1 MALQDI
7 LDFQEIL
14 ETETPR
20 DDMRHMQQAARPEGM
35 PMPMPPPDGPPGP
48 AGPPMGPAGPPMGP
62 AGPPMGPAGPPGG
75 LSSIPP
81 IGGGVPTVHQTLFS
95 TPVATIATEVVKNR
109 YLASR
114 PDNEETYGDVINRQP
129 QPRFGGIQLE
139 AARGGLVDLP
149 ASNKFAGRVP
159 GDGHGMEDDVSMAI
173 EDGGNTVGELRV
185 STKEYI
191 IPADVMS
198 LIGNGN
204 PDRGA
209 DIMDQ
214 IIKEIRA
221 EATGNDEQPEE
232 IDGLELVRSLLDK
245 A

>member
-7 LDFQEIL
+7 LDFQEII

-20 DDMRHMQQAARPEGM
+20 DDMRLMQQAARPEGM
-35 PMPMPPPDGPPGP
+35 PMPMPPPDGPP
-48 AGPPMGPAGPPMGP
+48 MGPAGPPMGP
-62 AGPPMGPAGPPGG
+62 PGPPMGPPGPPMGPPGG

-81 IGGGVPTVHQTLFS
+81 MGSPPPSVHQALFS
-95 TPVATIATEVVKNR
+95 MPIPTIATEVVKDR

-129 QPRFGGIQLE
+129 QPRFEGIRLE

-149 ASNKFAGRVP
+149 ASDKFAGRVP

-173 EDGGNTVGELRV
+173 EEGGNTVGELRV

-221 EATGNDEQPEE
+221 EATGSDEQPKEV
-232 IDGLELVRSLLDK
+232 DGLELVRSLLDK
-245 A
+245 V

>member
-35 PMPMPPPDGPPGP
+35 PMPMPPPDGPPMGP
-48 AGPPMGPAGPPMGP
+48 PGPPMGPPGPPM
-62 AGPPMGPAGPPGG
+62 GPPGG

-81 IGGGVPTVHQTLFS
+81 MGSPPPTVHQALFS
-95 TPVATIATEVVKNR
+95 MPIPTIATEVVKDR

-129 QPRFGGIQLE
+129 QPRFEGIQLE

-221 EATGNDEQPEE
+221 EATGNDEQPKE

-245 A
+245 V

>member
-35 PMPMPPPDGPPGP
+35 PMPMPPPDGPPMGP
-48 AGPPMGPAGPPMGP
+48 PGPPMGPPGPPM
-62 AGPPMGPAGPPGG
+62 GPPGG

-81 IGGGVPTVHQTLFS
+81 MGSPPPTVHQALFS
-95 TPVATIATEVVKNR
+95 MPIPTIATEVVKDR

-129 QPRFGGIQLE
+129 QPRFEGIRLE

-173 EDGGNTVGELRV
+173 EEGGDTVGELRV

>member
-7 LDFQEIL
+7 LDFQEII

-20 DDMRHMQQAARPEGM
+20 DDMRHMQEAARPEGM
-35 PMPMPPPDGPPGP
+35 PMPMPPPDGPP
-48 AGPPMGPAGPPMGP
+48 MGPAGPPMGP
-62 AGPPMGPAGPPGG
+62 PGPPMGPPGG

-81 IGGGVPTVHQTLFS
+81 VGSPPPSVHQALFS
-95 TPVATIATEVVKNR
+95 MPIPTIATEVVKDR

-129 QPRFGGIQLE
+129 QPRFEGIQLE

-221 EATGNDEQPEE
+221 EATGNDEQPKEV
-232 IDGLELVRSLLDK
+232 DGLELVRSLLDK
-245 A
+245 V

>member
-1 MALQDI
+1 M
-7 LDFQEIL
+7 
-14 ETETPR
+14 
-20 DDMRHMQQAARPEGM
+20 GS
-35 PMPMPPPDGPPGP
+35 PPP
-48 AGPPMGPAGPPMGP
+48 
-62 AGPPMGPAGPPGG
+62 
-75 LSSIPP
+75 S
-81 IGGGVPTVHQTLFS
+81 VHQALFS
-95 TPVATIATEVVKNR
+95 MPIPTIATEVVKDR

-129 QPRFGGIQLE
+129 QPRFEGIRLE
-139 AARGGLVDLP
+139 AAEGGLVDLP
-149 ASNKFAGRVP
+149 ASDKFAGRVP

-173 EDGGNTVGELRV
+173 EEGGNTVGELRV

-221 EATGNDEQPEE
+221 EATGSDEQPKEV
-232 IDGLELVRSLLDK
+232 DGLELVRSLLDK
-245 A
+245 V

>member
-1 MALQDI
+1 MALED
-7 LDFQEIL
+7 LLEFQEFKEII
-14 ETETPR
+14 ETKTPR
-20 DDMRHMQQAARPEGM
+20 DDMRHMQEAARPEGM
-35 PMPMPPPDGPPGP
+35 PMPMPPPDGPP
-48 AGPPMGPAGPPMGP
+48 MGPAGPPMGP
-62 AGPPMGPAGPPGG
+62 PGPPMGPPGG

-81 IGGGVPTVHQTLFS
+81 MGSPPPSVHQALFS
-95 TPVATIATEVVKNR
+95 MPIPTIATEVVKDR

-129 QPRFGGIQLE
+129 QSRFEGIRLE
-139 AARGGLVDLP
+139 AAEGGLVDLP
-149 ASNKFAGRVP
+149 ASDKFAGRVP

-173 EDGGNTVGELRV
+173 EEGGNTVGELRV

-221 EATGNDEQPEE
+221 EATGSDEQPKEV
-232 IDGLELVRSLLDK
+232 DGLELVRSLLDK
-245 A
+245 V